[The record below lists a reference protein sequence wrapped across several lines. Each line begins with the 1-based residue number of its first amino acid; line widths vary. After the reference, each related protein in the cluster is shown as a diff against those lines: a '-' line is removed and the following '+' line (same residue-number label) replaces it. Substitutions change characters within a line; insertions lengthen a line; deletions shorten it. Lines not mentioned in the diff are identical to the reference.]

1 MQKSTFTRWFLV
13 WFLAA
18 ILLLCVSLG
27 IRVAAATGKAG
38 STPAPV
44 PRFAVIMALGAT
56 APHPSLGDYASVLGR
71 SLQSLQLRVAR

>member
-27 IRVAAATGKAG
+27 IRVAAATGRAQ
-38 STPAPV
+38 STPATDP
-44 PRFAVIMALGAT
+44 PAAT
-56 APHPSLGDYASVLGR
+56 QVH
-71 SLQSLQLRVAR
+71 ARIAA

>member
-38 STPAPV
+38 NTSATE
-44 PRFAVIMALGAT
+44 PRFAVIIALRAVT
-56 APHPSLGDYASVLGR
+56 PQPLAMV
-71 SLQSLQLRVAR
+71 RVVHAHGHV